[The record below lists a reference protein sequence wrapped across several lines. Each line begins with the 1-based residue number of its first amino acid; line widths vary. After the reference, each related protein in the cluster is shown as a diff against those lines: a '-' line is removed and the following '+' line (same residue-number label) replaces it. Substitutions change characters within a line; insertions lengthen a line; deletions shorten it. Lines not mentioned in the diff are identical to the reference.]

1 MNIQSHM
8 KINRQMAILAT
19 IRKLQFAT
27 RRHLMSVHDM
37 GGIRNANRIMGD
49 LKSYVSKTMQG
60 KEYVYYL
67 NKEGHAMFGDDGKVV
82 SRGKLAHALLRNEAW
97 LHLFCPDD
105 WQIETDIRYIKN
117 KEKKK
122 IVPDVKFRDEENIL
136 HAVEVDRSQKM
147 KVNEEKIKKYEEFTQ
162 IYKQKHNG
170 KMPVIHFFTVTKYRE
185 KKLEE
190 LAAKYD
196 VFVKGYVIEEI

>member
-27 RRHLMSVHDM
+27 RRHVMSVHNM

-49 LKSYVSKTMQG
+49 LKPYLSKTTQG

-67 NKEGHAMFGDDGKVV
+67 NKEGHALFGDDGKVV

-122 IVPDVKFRDEENIL
+122 IVPDVKFRDEEGIL

-147 KVNEEKIKKYEEFTQ
+147 KVNEEKLKKYEELTQ
-162 IYKQKHNG
+162 IYKKKHNG

-190 LAAKYD
+190 LAAKYE
-196 VFVKGYVIEEI
+196 VFVKVYVIEEF

>member
-8 KINRQMAILAT
+8 KINRHMAILAT

-27 RRHLMSVHDM
+27 RRHVMSVHDM
-37 GGIRNANRIMGD
+37 GGIRNANRIMHD
-49 LKSYVSKTMQG
+49 LKPYLSKTMQG

-67 NKEGHAMFGDDGKVV
+67 NKEGHALFGDDGKVV

-97 LHLFCPDD
+97 LYLFCPDD

-122 IVPDVKFRDEENIL
+122 IVPDVKFRNEEGIL

-147 KVNEEKIKKYEEFTQ
+147 KVNEEKLKKYEELTQ

-170 KMPVIHFFTVTKYRE
+170 KVPVIHFFTVTKYRE
-185 KKLEE
+185 MRLEE
-190 LAAKYD
+190 LATKYD
-196 VFVKGYVIEEI
+196 VFVKVYVITNI

>member
-1 MNIQSHM
+1 
-8 KINRQMAILAT
+8 
-19 IRKLQFAT
+19 
-27 RRHLMSVHDM
+27 MSVHNM
-37 GGIRNANRIMGD
+37 GGIRNANRILGD
-49 LKSYVSKTMQG
+49 LKPYVNKTMQG

-117 KEKKK
+117 KEKMK

-196 VFVKGYVIEEI
+196 VLASVYVIEEI

>member
-1 MNIQSHM
+1 MV
-8 KINRQMAILAT
+8 ILAT

-27 RRHLMSVHDM
+27 RRHLMSVHNM
-37 GGIRNANRIMGD
+37 GGIRNANRILGD
-49 LKSYVSKTMQG
+49 LKPYVNKTMQG

-117 KEKKK
+117 KEKMK

-196 VFVKGYVIEEI
+196 VLASVYVIEEI

>member
-27 RRHLMSVHDM
+27 RRHVMSVHDM
-37 GGIRNANRIMGD
+37 GGIRNANRIMSD
-49 LKSYVSKTMQG
+49 LKLYLSKTMQG

-122 IVPDVKFRDEENIL
+122 IVPDVKFRDEEGIL

-147 KVNEEKIKKYEEFTQ
+147 KVNEEKIKKYEEFTK
-162 IYKQKHNG
+162 IYKQKYNG
-170 KMPVIHFFTVTKYRE
+170 KVPVIHFFTVTKYRG
-185 KKLEE
+185 KKLED

-196 VFVKGYVIEEI
+196 VFVKVYVIEEI

>member
-1 MNIQSHM
+1 
-8 KINRQMAILAT
+8 MAILAT

-27 RRHLMSVHDM
+27 RRHVMSVHDM

-49 LKSYVSKTMQG
+49 LKPYLSKTMQG
-60 KEYVYYL
+60 KEYAYYL

-147 KVNEEKIKKYEEFTQ
+147 KVNEEKIKKYEELTQ

-170 KMPVIHFFTVTKYRE
+170 KVPVIHFFTVTKYRE

-196 VFVKGYVIEEI
+196 VFVKVYVIEEI

>member
-27 RRHLMSVHDM
+27 RRHVMSVHDM
-37 GGIRNANRIMGD
+37 GGIRNANRIMSD
-49 LKSYVSKTMQG
+49 LKPYLSKTMQG

-67 NKEGHAMFGDDGKVV
+67 NKEGHALFGDDGKVV

-105 WQIETDIRYIKN
+105 WQIETEIRYKKN
-117 KEKKK
+117 GVKKK
-122 IVPDVKFRDEENIL
+122 IIPDVKFRDEEGIL
-136 HAVEVDRSQKM
+136 HAVEVDHSQKM
-147 KVNEEKIKKYEEFTQ
+147 KVNEEKLKKYEELTQ
-162 IYKQKHNG
+162 IYRQKHNG
-170 KMPVIHFFTVTKYRE
+170 KMPVIHFFTVTTYRE
-185 KKLEE
+185 RKLKEI
-190 LAAKYD
+190 ANKYD
-196 VFVKGYVIEEI
+196 LIMKGYIVI

>member
-1 MNIQSHM
+1 
-8 KINRQMAILAT
+8 MAILAT

-27 RRHLMSVHDM
+27 RRHLMSVHNM
-37 GGIRNANRIMGD
+37 GGIRNANRILGD
-49 LKSYVSKTMQG
+49 LKPYVNKTMQG

-117 KEKKK
+117 KEKMK

-196 VFVKGYVIEEI
+196 VLASVYVIEEI

>member
-1 MNIQSHM
+1 
-8 KINRQMAILAT
+8 
-19 IRKLQFAT
+19 
-27 RRHLMSVHDM
+27 MSVHDM

-49 LKSYVSKTMQG
+49 LKPYLSKTIQG

-122 IVPDVKFRDEENIL
+122 IIPDVKFRDEENIL

-147 KVNEEKIKKYEEFTQ
+147 KVNEEKLKKYEELTQ
-162 IYKQKHNG
+162 IYKQKHKG
-170 KMPVIHFFTVTKYRE
+170 RVPVIHFFTVTNYR
-185 KKLEE
+185 KKRLEE
-190 LAAKYD
+190 LAARYD
-196 VFVKGYVIEEI
+196 IFVKVYVIEEI

>member
-27 RRHLMSVHDM
+27 RRHLMSVHNM
-37 GGIRNANRIMGD
+37 GGIRNANRILGD
-49 LKSYVSKTMQG
+49 LKPYVNKTMQG

-67 NKEGHAMFGDDGKVV
+67 NKEGHAMFGDNGKVV

-117 KEKKK
+117 KEKMK

-196 VFVKGYVIEEI
+196 VLASVYVIEEI

>member
-27 RRHLMSVHDM
+27 RRHLMSVHNM
-37 GGIRNANRIMGD
+37 GGIRNANRILGD
-49 LKSYVSKTMQG
+49 LKPYVNKTMQG

-117 KEKKK
+117 KEKMK

-196 VFVKGYVIEEI
+196 VLASVYVIEEI